1 MIKLTSRFFS
11 FFKLL
16 ILFSQVIFT
25 VSDLAHHLDC
35 QNMGQE
41 SGFMEICSVLLEH
54 LAIIYLGISF
64 LFLRSVA

>member
-1 MIKLTSRFFS
+1 MIKLTSSFFS

-16 ILFSQVIFT
+16 ILLSQVIFI
-25 VSDLAHHLDC
+25 VSDLVHHLDF

-41 SGFMEICSVLLEH
+41 SSFMKICSVLLEH

-64 LFLRSVA
+64 LFPRSVA